1 MVHAGRA
8 GCIPHLMRLL
18 LVLALMVIGQPTA
31 IRCH

>member
-18 LVLALMVIGQPTA
+18 LVLVLLRAAGY
-31 IRCH
+31 R